1 MCQFPSG
8 QGISPKRDFDWCGG
22 ISIRRPIIEEITYN
36 DNIVGCLDNIWT
48 SVYFVN
54 HIRGIN
60 DGLGTRIKIYI
71 ETHIL
76 YFLVLW
82 N

>member
-1 MCQFPSG
+1 MAKEYHQ
-8 QGISPKRDFDWCGG
+8 DFDWCGG

-54 HIRGIN
+54 HIRGII
-60 DGLGTRIKIYI
+60 DGLGTRIKIYRD
-71 ETHIL
+71 THSIFPGTL
-76 YFLVLW
+76 ELIGQQFL
-82 N
+82 